1 MKGKITKK
9 SVDALIANVKAS
21 GTAAFLWDSELA
33 GFGAKVTAGACSYV
47 IQYRLGGRDSP
58 TRRLTLGKHG
68 VLTPDEAR
76 RAAKEKLG
84 DVARG
89 ADVAQTKK
97 ASREKLSG
105 LTFAEAAQRFLDMN
119 NDGQER
125 YIRTKRARLLGS
137 DDIKP
142 IAGKPISL
150 ITRADVAAV
159 IDAATIRSPS
169 AALVLHSHLR
179 TVFAWALSRS
189 LIEADPS
196 SGVPAPAKPKARD
209 RVLSDE
215 EIKAFWQAASELN
228 WPFSSVFKVLLL
240 TGQRREEVAGMRWR
254 EVDLDAGEWTI
265 AKERCKNGK
274 AHTIDLHPEAVRLL
288 DPLGDAAA
296 ARRAGD
302 EEFVFST
309 TGTTPVSGFSK
320 VKARIDARMKEIL
333 GGKFQPWHTHDLRRT
348 AASGMAALG
357 FQPHVIERVL
367 NHVSGAQGGLV
378 SVYQRHEYRP
388 ERKRAIMAW
397 GDHVMQLVSGE
408 KQSSKVV
415 QLRRAG

>member
-9 SVDALIANVKAS
+9 SVDRLIADVRAS
-21 GTAAFLWDSELA
+21 GTATFLWDSELA

-76 RAAKEKLG
+76 RLAKEKLAE
-84 DVARG
+84 VAKG
-89 ADVAQTKK
+89 SDVAQAKRV
-97 ASREKLSG
+97 SREKLTG
-105 LTFAEAAQRFLDMN
+105 LTFADAAQRYLDTN

-125 YIRTKRARLLGS
+125 YIRTKRARLLNS
-137 DDIKP
+137 PDIKP
-142 IAGKPISL
+142 IAGKPIAL

-189 LIEADPS
+189 LIDVDPS
-196 SGVPAPAKPKARD
+196 AGVPAPAKPKARD
-209 RVLSDE
+209 RVLSDA
-215 EIKAFWQAASELN
+215 EIKAFWQAASELGR
-228 WPFSSVFKVLLL
+228 PFSSVFKVLLL
-240 TGQRREEVAGMRWR
+240 TGQRREEVAGMRWC
-254 EVDLDAGEWTI
+254 EVDLGAGEWTI

-274 AHTIDLHPEAVRLL
+274 AHTVDLHPDAVRLL
-288 DPLGDAAA
+288 DRLGDAAA

-302 EEFVFST
+302 GEFVYST
-309 TGTTPVSGFSK
+309 TGRTPVSGFSK
-320 VKARIDARMKEIL
+320 IKGRIDARMKEIL
-333 GGKFQPWHTHDLRRT
+333 GSKFQEWHTHDLRRT

-378 SVYQRHEYRP
+378 GVYQRHEYR
-388 ERKRAIMAW
+388 EDRKRASMAW
-397 GDHVMQLVSGE
+397 GAHVMALVSAE
-408 KQSSKVV
+408 KPASNVV
-415 QLRRAG
+415 PLRVA